1 MKKTREN
8 KGITLIALVI
18 TIIVLLILAGVAI
31 AMLSGENGIL
41 KKAAEAKT
49 KTEESQKAELT
60 SLSDMELLM
69 NSANNSRY
77 NIKNGYITGVEFKL
91 VNDDTLKVKSTI
103 SDLEDSL
110 QGEEYYVV
118 PKGRENAKK
127 GEITEEEKNQTL
139 TTGVAVK
146 KGDEVIAR
154 VVIFGDINCDG
165 EIQPGDSTAILQY
178 IKDFNGARSKFEDYQ
193 IAAMDIYNDGYIGT
207 EDSTIILEICSSYY
221 DLDDMRRYQ
230 NAEAKLQDKLIVK
243 AYKEAMETYV
253 NGLTPKDDLYKWE
266 WLEKKEEFRITGN
279 MTEETTGNSIL
290 ESLGLTGKAKII
302 RINEDGDEVEIT
314 TESVENDDEIRLKNK
329 EILYGHRLGYKNGYI
344 ATIYKK

>member
-1 MKKTREN
+1 M
-8 KGITLIALVI
+8 
-18 TIIVLLILAGVAI
+18 
-31 AMLSGENGIL
+31 
-41 KKAAEAKT
+41 
-49 KTEESQKAELT
+49 
-60 SLSDMELLM
+60 
-69 NSANNSRY
+69 
-77 NIKNGYITGVEFKL
+77 
-91 VNDDTLKVKSTI
+91 NDDTLKVKSTI

-118 PKGRENAKK
+118 PKGREDAKK
-127 GEITEEEKNQTL
+127 GELTEEEKNQTL
-139 TTGVAVK
+139 TTGAAVK

-178 IKDFNGARSKFEDYQ
+178 IEDFNGARSKFEDYQ

-207 EDSTIILEICSSYY
+207 EDSTIILEICAKHYG
-221 DLDDMRRYQ
+221 LDDMQRYQ
-230 NAEAKLQDKLIVK
+230 NIEAKSQDKLIVK

-253 NGLTPKDDLYKWE
+253 NGITPKDDLYKWE

-279 MTEETTGNSIL
+279 ITGETTGNSIL
-290 ESLGLTGKAKII
+290 ESLGLTGKAKIV
-302 RINEDGDEVEIT
+302 RITEDGDVIEIT
-314 TESVENDDEIRLKNK
+314 TEPVEQDDEIRLKNK

>member
-1 MKKTREN
+1 MKEEN

-118 PKGRENAKK
+118 PKGREDAKK
-127 GEITEEEKNQTL
+127 GELTEEEKNQTL

-207 EDSTIILEICSSYY
+207 EDSKTIVEICASYY
-221 DLDDMRRYQ
+221 DLDDMQRYQ
-230 NAEAKLQDKLIVK
+230 NIEAKSQDKLIVK